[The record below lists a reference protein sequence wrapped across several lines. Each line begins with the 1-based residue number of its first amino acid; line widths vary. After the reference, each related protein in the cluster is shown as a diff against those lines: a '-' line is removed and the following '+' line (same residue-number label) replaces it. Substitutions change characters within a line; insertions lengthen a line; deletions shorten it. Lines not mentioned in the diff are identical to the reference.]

1 MPEFT
6 WDHTH
11 IKTYDVPGTAAWLQD
26 KLGAS
31 SVQGTTAS
39 EARADLLIG
48 GTKVIVTQVKQGD
61 GTNPTPAGGSA
72 GYISEKLSALGAS
85 STNAGDGRIYVGNES
100 SRGLRPTPDLVP
112 ESEWEQLRLYTIAEV
127 RPWITS
133 FIR

>member
-39 EARADLLIG
+39 EAARRPGDRRHEADRH
-48 GTKVIVTQVKQGD
+48 
-61 GTNPTPAGGSA
+61 AGEA
-72 GYISEKLSALGAS
+72 G
-85 STNAGDGRIYVGNES
+85 
-100 SRGLRPTPDLVP
+100 
-112 ESEWEQLRLYTIAEV
+112 
-127 RPWITS
+127 
-133 FIR
+133 